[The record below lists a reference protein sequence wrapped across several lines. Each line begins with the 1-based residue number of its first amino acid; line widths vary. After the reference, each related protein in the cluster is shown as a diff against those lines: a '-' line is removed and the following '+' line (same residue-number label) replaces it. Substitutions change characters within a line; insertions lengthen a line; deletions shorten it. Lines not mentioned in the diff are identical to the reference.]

1 MTMLVAG
8 LSLLLTAAPPAAE
21 RSARELIKAEGSLAI
36 HDGASFF
43 VFKADGT
50 FESFPD
56 GMSGR
61 ILKGTWK
68 APPGEGVL
76 VEVIAV
82 QSWLNG
88 GSMQDDYRK
97 LVFAIYPGKTRPFT
111 GTGLGDSPKRV
122 FEGYWLLQ
130 ELTKTPKPKK

>member
-1 MTMLVAG
+1 MLLLTT

-21 RSARELIKAEGSLAI
+21 RSARELIKAEGSLALS
-36 HDGASFF
+36 DGASFF

-61 ILKGTWK
+61 TLKGTWK
-68 APPGEGVL
+68 APPGEDL
-76 VEVIAV
+76 LIEVIAV
-82 QSWLNG
+82 QSWMNG
-88 GSMQDDYRK
+88 GSIQDDYRK
-97 LVFAIYPGKTRPFT
+97 LVFAIYSGKTRPFT
-111 GTGLGDSPKRV
+111 GSGMGDSPKRV

-130 ELTKTPKPKK
+130 ELTKTAKPKK